1 MKTRYHALMLGGAI
15 WLIASASNAEEKSPA
30 AREKE
35 LLAAST
41 DSAVVRK
48 GRETYAS
55 LCQSCHGEEKARDS
69 LGDSPSNLFDEK
81 WYNGRLPT
89 DVERNILNGFSDK
102 GMPAWKEVLP
112 AEDTTALAAYLL
124 SFQKR
129 ETAKIAQANTSA
141 GK

>member
-1 MKTRYHALMLGGAI
+1 MKKPYRVLAVVLVI
-15 WLIASASNAEEKSPA
+15 WMLIAPSVAEEKQPGN
-30 AREKE
+30 REKE
-35 LLAAST
+35 LLAASA

-55 LCQSCHGEEKARDS
+55 LCQACHGEEKAKAT

-81 WYNGRLPT
+81 WYNGSQPT

-129 ETAKIAQANTSA
+129 EPSKTAQVTPPRK
-141 GK
+141 

>member
-1 MKTRYHALMLGGAI
+1 MKIARISLSLVLPAG
-15 WLIASASNAEEKSPA
+15 WLLVSSIGAEEKPPA
-30 AREKE
+30 EREKE
-35 LLAAST
+35 LLRASA
-41 DSAVVRK
+41 DSAVVQR

-55 LCQSCHGEEKARDS
+55 LCQSCHGEEKAKDT

-81 WYNGRLPT
+81 WYNGNQPT

-129 ETAKIAQANTSA
+129 DRAKAPEGSA
-141 GK
+141 TRK

>member
-1 MKTRYHALMLGGAI
+1 MKPVFRTLAVGGAI
-15 WLIASASNAEEKSPA
+15 WLIAGASNAEEKSA
-30 AREKE
+30 EARAKE
-35 LLAAST
+35 LLAASA

-55 LCQSCHGEEKARDS
+55 LCQSCHGEEKAKDT
-69 LGDSPSNLFDEK
+69 LGDSPSNLFDDK
-81 WYNGRLPT
+81 WYNGSQPT

-129 ETAKIAQANTSA
+129 ETAKIAQAPSSA
-141 GK
+141 RK